1 MLGSLDCM
9 HWEWERCQNGLQG
22 QYRGHYKKP
31 TIILEAV
38 ASWNLWIWHAFFGLP
53 GSMNDIN
60 VLHRSPLFDNLARG
74 IAPPVNV
81 TVNGRNYNM
90 GYYLADVIYPPWTT
104 LIRPISSPESQ
115 KHKYFAAKQAEHRK
129 DVECAFD
136 VLRAKYQII
145 KGPARLW
152 DVYDVKFII
161 DCVIILHNT
170 SIMYE
175 QVMEELQIEEYD
187 DAYVPT
193 LSANRNIPEVSGL
206 ITWHHRIQSHP
217 AHEQLKSD
225 LVEHVWSMYGGQ

>member
-1 MLGSLDCM
+1 
-9 HWEWERCQNGLQG
+9 
-22 QYRGHYKKP
+22 
-31 TIILEAV
+31 
-38 ASWNLWIWHAFFGLP
+38 
-53 GSMNDIN
+53 
-60 VLHRSPLFDNLARG
+60 
-74 IAPPVNV
+74 
-81 TVNGRNYNM
+81 
-90 GYYLADVIYPPWTT
+90 
-104 LIRPISSPESQ
+104 
-115 KHKYFAAKQAEHRK
+115 
-129 DVECAFD
+129 VECAFD

-206 ITWHHRIQSHP
+206 IAWHHHIQSRP